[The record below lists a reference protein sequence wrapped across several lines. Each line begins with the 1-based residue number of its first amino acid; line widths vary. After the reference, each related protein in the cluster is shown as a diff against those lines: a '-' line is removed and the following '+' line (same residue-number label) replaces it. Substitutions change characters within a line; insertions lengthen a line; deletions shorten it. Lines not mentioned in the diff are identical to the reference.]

1 MKLSRDTPC
10 NHIEIKAPRWK
21 ERVVGIAK
29 FRVGTHN
36 SVDIMAT
43 DKEGK
48 RYYPDTYYISGADI
62 EKHEVQRLA
71 NGGVEVYLVPIND
84 LSVLERV

>member
-1 MKLSRDTPC
+1 MLLSRDTAC
-10 NHIEIKAPRWK
+10 NHIEIRSPRWK

-36 SVDIMAT
+36 SIDIMAT
-43 DKEGK
+43 DKTGK

-62 EKHEVQRLA
+62 AKHEVQKLPQ
-71 NGGVEVYLVPIND
+71 GVEVYLVPISE
-84 LSVLERV
+84 LTILERE